1 MSNRYEAF
9 VDEDTHDLFQE
20 AMLLTLK
27 NKGFKEG
34 LHVTGMESP
43 SLIEFRREEDVVT
56 LQTDL
61 IGDAET
67 RVVVESETLN
77 VDRLVR
83 EAVEE
88 TTLRLVAIL
97 ARGLDE
103 TGRHDLVRGLREW
116 LRNIPPG
123 KEENDP

>member
-1 MSNRYEAF
+1 MSNRYEAL

-20 AMLLTLK
+20 AMLLILK
-27 NKGFKEG
+27 NQGFKEG
-34 LHVTGMESP
+34 LHVTGMEGP
-43 SLIEFRREEDVVT
+43 SLIEFQRGGDVVT
-56 LQTDL
+56 LQTVL

-67 RVVVESETLN
+67 RIVVESQTLN
-77 VDRLVR
+77 VNRLVR

-97 ARGLDE
+97 GRGLDE
-103 TGRHDLVRGLREW
+103 TGRHNLVSGLREW

-123 KEENDP
+123 EEEK